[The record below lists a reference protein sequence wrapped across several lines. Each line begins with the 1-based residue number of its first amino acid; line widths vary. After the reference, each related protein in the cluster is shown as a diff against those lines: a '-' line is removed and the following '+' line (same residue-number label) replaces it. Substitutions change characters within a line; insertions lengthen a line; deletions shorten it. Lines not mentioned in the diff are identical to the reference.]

1 MPTIEELMTVRLLGE
16 LLTRIETILTVLEA
30 GRRPAAIRLYD
41 ELTKN
46 IRRYDRVLEDDSQ
59 AVRLFAMLSF
69 VNEPVVER
77 STLEFARQ
85 KLGRLRRQHEFKSS
99 LQKLF

>member
-1 MPTIEELMTVRLLGE
+1 MPTIEELMKLRLLGE

-41 ELTKN
+41 ELSQN
-46 IRRYDRVLEDDSQ
+46 ISRYDRVLEDDSQ

-69 VNEPVVER
+69 VHEPVVEEA
-77 STLEFARQ
+77 TLAFARQ
-85 KLGRLRRQHEFKSS
+85 KLRRLRRQHEYNSS